1 MWKEKNKDEYKLF
14 EDKKSCIWSIVLWMT
29 YIEDKCI

>member
-14 EDKKSCIWSIVLWMT
+14 EDKKKLRMEYSAV
-29 YIEDKCI
+29 DDVHRR